1 VASLCQKYQK
11 AKTSAGTMVSAAEEL
26 TNSIGNKQWIS
37 EWEKMEKSAGVK
49 RGKELMIYNVSHT
62 QGRIQPLLYTL
73 LTPIQ
78 WTAPSQATKQQNL
91 ATATKQGR
99 SVQWLSEG
107 LNLEA
112 EQ

>member
-1 VASLCQKYQK
+1 
-11 AKTSAGTMVSAAEEL
+11 MVSAAEEL

-37 EWEKMEKSAGVK
+37 EWKRMEESASVK